1 MFKKILKNIKKNVY
15 IVSRMLYDYS
25 RTQKIG
31 VEMKRE
37 IAKVRIKNKNFR
49 VVTTVHAIERMN
61 QRNIDEYVIAG
72 NVIALGEHLINLANK
87 DEEAIVID
95 EITNTAVVI
104 GAHKNGMIFI
114 ITVINKSNVFVKNK
128 TKIFRLKKKEV

>member
-1 MFKKILKNIKKNVY
+1 
-15 IVSRMLYDYS
+15 MLYDYS

>member
-37 IAKVRIKNKNFR
+37 IAKVRIKNKNFQ
-49 VVTTVHAIERMN
+49 VVTTQHAIERMN

-72 NVIALGEHLINLANK
+72 NIIALGEHLIKLANHN
-87 DEEAIVID
+87 EEAIVID
-95 EITNTAVVI
+95 EITNTATVI
-104 GAHKNGMIFI
+104 GAHSNGMIFV